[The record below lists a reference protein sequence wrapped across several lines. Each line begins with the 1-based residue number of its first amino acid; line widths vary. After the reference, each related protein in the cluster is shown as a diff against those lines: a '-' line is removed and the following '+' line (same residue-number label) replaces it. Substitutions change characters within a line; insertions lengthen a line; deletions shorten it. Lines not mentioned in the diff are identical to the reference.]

1 MDNFNIYKIIKTT
14 PQPQK
19 LSKCFVFLHI
29 RGAIS
34 GICKGPKPLHRY
46 NPPKKKKKEKK
57 KKEKTKHPS
66 FHAPPPTKTERRSH
80 N

>member
-1 MDNFNIYKIIKTT
+1 MDNFNIYEIIKTN
-14 PQPQK
+14 PHPRK

-29 RGAIS
+29 RGAIN

-46 NPPKKKKKEKK
+46 NPPKKKMKK
-57 KKEKTKHPS
+57 KIPISPCPPKTHTQK
-66 FHAPPPTKTERRSH
+66 ERRSH